1 MKFSHKLLLSMLIG
15 AIPVLI
21 TVVMAIQV
29 ASNSLREQSFNQLES
44 IRDNKQT
51 AIEDY
56 LAGLTNQVE
65 LMAAEPSLQRA
76 LSNFRY
82 AYEQVAEGDYEV
94 EYTPA
99 DLANK
104 RQRLVDYYNAEVKP
118 NFSQPELFK
127 PAAIIAQMSDTAVIL
142 QEAYLIDNENPIGEK
157 QNLLVSKLG
166 FMYDDV
172 HKEVQP
178 YVDEIQDRYHFYDV
192 FLVSSTGDMVYSY
205 YKETDYATS
214 LTSGP
219 YANSAIGKAFK
230 QASELQSGQ
239 SVFVDFEQYLPSYA
253 APAAFIAS
261 PMMDE
266 SGYLQGVMIAQVPL
280 DKLNGIMGNRS
291 GMGETGETYLVGRDL
306 LARSDAR
313 HNDSFQV
320 VPSFQQN
327 NQFDDGLPSVGKAL
341 QGETG
346 IIETRNY
353 NGDDVLSAYT
363 PLTYKSLDWIML
375 AELNADE
382 AFAAVYQLYWIAG
395 VLMIITLV
403 VLIVIAVVTVRAVIV
418 PLGGEPK
425 DLLAIVHEVS
435 KGNLTHQFTDHG
447 KETGIYKA
455 LAQMVH
461 DLRHMTKEI
470 GEASST
476 QARTSEE
483 VATASSQ
490 AKINLLEQHRQ
501 TDSVSSAMTQ
511 MSSSV
516 GEIAANAN
524 QAADAAQQTKSTVS
538 QSAGDVSK
546 VSTELKQVADELT
559 RAGREV
565 DQVHD
570 LAASITTVLETIK
583 GIADQTN
590 LLALNAAIEAARA
603 GEQGRGFA
611 VVADEVRQ
619 LAMNTQKETENI
631 DDLIRN
637 LQSGSK
643 TAQQTVNRSI
653 ERANTLVNSAEHTVG
668 DLQHAVEYVEQA
680 SDMVLQIAT
689 ATEEQ
694 SSVSGDISD
703 RLATLRQMS
712 EENELALQQIALA
725 SDKLAE
731 LSQQL
736 NQTTHKFKY

>member
-1 MKFSHKLLLSMLIG
+1 
-15 AIPVLI
+15 
-21 TVVMAIQV
+21 
-29 ASNSLREQSFNQLES
+29 
-44 IRDNKQT
+44 
-51 AIEDY
+51 
-56 LAGLTNQVE
+56 
-65 LMAAEPSLQRA
+65 
-76 LSNFRY
+76 
-82 AYEQVAEGDYEV
+82 
-94 EYTPA
+94 
-99 DLANK
+99 
-104 RQRLVDYYNAEVKP
+104 
-118 NFSQPELFK
+118 
-127 PAAIIAQMSDTAVIL
+127 
-142 QEAYLIDNENPIGEK
+142 
-157 QNLLVSKLG
+157 
-166 FMYDDV
+166 
-172 HKEVQP
+172 
-178 YVDEIQDRYHFYDV
+178 
-192 FLVSSTGDMVYSY
+192 
-205 YKETDYATS
+205 
-214 LTSGP
+214 
-219 YANSAIGKAFK
+219 
-230 QASELQSGQ
+230 
-239 SVFVDFEQYLPSYA
+239 
-253 APAAFIAS
+253 
-261 PMMDE
+261 
-266 SGYLQGVMIAQVPL
+266 
-280 DKLNGIMGNRS
+280 
-291 GMGETGETYLVGRDL
+291 
-306 LARSDAR
+306 
-313 HNDSFQV
+313 
-320 VPSFQQN
+320 
-327 NQFDDGLPSVGKAL
+327 
-341 QGETG
+341 
-346 IIETRNY
+346 
-353 NGDDVLSAYT
+353 
-363 PLTYKSLDWIML
+363 ML

>member
-1 MKFSHKLLLSMLIG
+1 M
-15 AIPVLI
+15 
-21 TVVMAIQV
+21 
-29 ASNSLREQSFNQLES
+29 
-44 IRDNKQT
+44 
-51 AIEDY
+51 
-56 LAGLTNQVE
+56 
-65 LMAAEPSLQRA
+65 
-76 LSNFRY
+76 
-82 AYEQVAEGDYEV
+82 
-94 EYTPA
+94 
-99 DLANK
+99 
-104 RQRLVDYYNAEVKP
+104 
-118 NFSQPELFK
+118 
-127 PAAIIAQMSDTAVIL
+127 
-142 QEAYLIDNENPIGEK
+142 
-157 QNLLVSKLG
+157 
-166 FMYDDV
+166 
-172 HKEVQP
+172 
-178 YVDEIQDRYHFYDV
+178 
-192 FLVSSTGDMVYSY
+192 
-205 YKETDYATS
+205 
-214 LTSGP
+214 
-219 YANSAIGKAFK
+219 
-230 QASELQSGQ
+230 
-239 SVFVDFEQYLPSYA
+239 
-253 APAAFIAS
+253 
-261 PMMDE
+261 
-266 SGYLQGVMIAQVPL
+266 
-280 DKLNGIMGNRS
+280 
-291 GMGETGETYLVGRDL
+291 
-306 LARSDAR
+306 
-313 HNDSFQV
+313 
-320 VPSFQQN
+320 PSFQQN

-346 IIETRNY
+346 IVETRNY

-363 PLTYKSLDWIML
+363 PLTYKSLDWVML
-375 AELNADE
+375 AELNTDE

-395 VLMIITLV
+395 I
-403 VLIVIAVVTVRAVIV
+403 LIDYYPSGTSLLSLCVTVRAVIV

-538 QSAGDVSK
+538 QSAGDVNK

-559 RAGREV
+559 RAGHEV

-603 GEQGRGFA
+603 GDQGRGFA

-643 TAQQTVNRSI
+643 TRP
-653 ERANTLVNSAEHTVG
+653 ANG
-668 DLQHAVEYVEQA
+668 KPQY
-680 SDMVLQIAT
+680 
-689 ATEEQ
+689 
-694 SSVSGDISD
+694 
-703 RLATLRQMS
+703 
-712 EENELALQQIALA
+712 
-725 SDKLAE
+725 
-731 LSQQL
+731 
-736 NQTTHKFKY
+736 